1 MTRTRGCKREMAPY
15 VLAIDAGT
23 SGVRAIIFDE
33 ESRQLGAAYEEIVSA
48 FPQPGWI
55 EQDPLQI
62 WDATRRVVG
71 ETLRRADLT
80 PSALAGIGIANQ
92 RATTVVWERRTSR
105 PVYPAIS
112 WQDVRTAERVETL
125 LSEGIF
131 ANSMASAT
139 KLEWVLQNRD
149 DGFAQAEAGGLCF
162 GTVDT
167 WLVWQLSG
175 GRVHAT
181 DHSNASCTGLYD
193 FVNGAWDEQVLNHLR
208 LPGVLL
214 PAIRQSSEHYATTD
228 REVFGAAVPLS
239 GIAGD
244 QQAAMFGELGFERG
258 AVKVTVGT
266 SAMLDVNV
274 GEFPALSHRGAYPL
288 ILWELNGQRSYC
300 LEGTVITAGAAIQW
314 LRDGRSSRTRPRPA
328 PWRHRWRTAAACGRC
343 PRCRAWERRTWMPAA
358 AQSSADF
365 LAAAP
370 ERTWC
375 GRCSKASPSGAA
387 KCWRPY

>member
-139 KLEWVLQNRD
+139 
-149 DGFAQAEAGGLCF
+149 
-162 GTVDT
+162 
-167 WLVWQLSG
+167 
-175 GRVHAT
+175 
-181 DHSNASCTGLYD
+181 
-193 FVNGAWDEQVLNHLR
+193 
-208 LPGVLL
+208 
-214 PAIRQSSEHYATTD
+214 
-228 REVFGAAVPLS
+228 
-239 GIAGD
+239 
-244 QQAAMFGELGFERG
+244 
-258 AVKVTVGT
+258 
-266 SAMLDVNV
+266 
-274 GEFPALSHRGAYPL
+274 
-288 ILWELNGQRSYC
+288 
-300 LEGTVITAGAAIQW
+300 
-314 LRDGRSSRTRPRPA
+314 
-328 PWRHRWRTAAACGRC
+328 
-343 PRCRAWERRTWMPAA
+343 
-358 AQSSADF
+358 
-365 LAAAP
+365 
-370 ERTWC
+370 
-375 GRCSKASPSGAA
+375 
-387 KCWRPY
+387 